1 MAGGLR
7 DVAAQRHPI
16 DLGISW
22 EVIAVE
28 ASRGIGDLL
37 FLRPRRD
44 RAVGAPDGI
53 FLALVLMLLALGAAM
68 SFSASFVYGQQFY
81 GDGSYFFKRYLIF
94 AALSAFLTLPMILLT
109 RPAFFRLLA
118 VVIYG
123 VSVLLLV
130 LVLLI
135 GTVGGGAQRW
145 LVLGPITVQPSEVAK
160 LGMVMLLA
168 LLMSKHED
176 RVTSPKR
183 KGGSIRYGVLLPGAV
198 IGLIGVLVAAEK
210 HISGLLIIGMLGVMM
225 MFLGGTR
232 LRYLAIMAGA
242 VAAAGCFLILVSEYA
257 QVRVDTWLRI
267 EEVDP
272 LGSAWQTLQGL
283 YAIGSGGLFGL
294 GFGAG
299 RQKHGYVS
307 QPQND
312 FIFTVICEELG
323 FFGAFFI
330 LLLFVL
336 TVWRGFYIASH
347 ACDRFS
353 ALVIYGISAKL
364 ALQTLLNVAVVTN
377 SMPNTGVSLPFFSS
391 GGTFLAM
398 QIFEMGIVLA
408 LSRYSTQR

>member
-1 MAGGLR
+1 MQSREGL
-7 DVAAQRHPI
+7 
-16 DLGISW
+16 GS
-22 EVIAVE
+22 
-28 ASRGIGDLL
+28 L
-37 FLRPRRD
+37 FFLPRRQ
-44 RAVGAPDGI
+44 RKQGSVDGV
-53 FLALVLMLLALGAAM
+53 FLLLVLLMLALGATI
-68 SFSASFVYGQQFY
+68 SFSASAVYGRQFY
-81 GDGSYFFKRYLIF
+81 GDSAYFFKRYLLF
-94 AALSAFLTLPMILLT
+94 AVLSVALTVPMVLLT

-118 VVIYG
+118 VAVYG
-123 VSVLLLV
+123 VSVFLLI

-135 GTVGGGAQRW
+135 GTVGGGARRW

-160 LGMVMLLA
+160 LGLLLMLA
-168 LLMSKHED
+168 LVMSKHED
-176 RVTSPKR
+176 KITALGKR
-183 KGGSIRYGVLLPGAV
+183 SGSIRYGVLLPGLI

-210 HISGLLIIGMLGVMM
+210 HISGLLIIGMLGVAM

-232 LRYLAIMAGA
+232 LRYLAVMVGV
-242 VAAAGCFLILVSEYA
+242 VAAAGCLLILVSEYA
-257 QVRVDTWLRI
+257 QVRVDTWLHI

-283 YAIGSGGLFGL
+283 YAIGSGGVFGL
-294 GFGAG
+294 GLGAG

-323 FFGAFFI
+323 FIGAFLV

-336 TVWRGFYIASH
+336 LILRGFRIAAH
-347 ACDRFS
+347 APDRFS
-353 ALVIYGISAKL
+353 SLVVYGISLKL

-408 LSRYSTQR
+408 LSRYSTQRS